1 MLAIANQQNDTRSS
15 RLLKEISMQRL
26 IKGACAIAAEDIGKE
41 RAARIA
47 QNAQKRY
54 EALRAENA
62 GDPKALKT
70 HK

>member
-1 MLAIANQQNDTRSS
+1 
-15 RLLKEISMQRL
+15 MQRL
-26 IKGACAIAAEDIGKE
+26 IKSACAIAAQDIGKE

-62 GDPKALKT
+62 GAPKALKT

>member
-1 MLAIANQQNDTRSS
+1 
-15 RLLKEISMQRL
+15 MQRL
-26 IKGACAIAAEDIGKE
+26 IKSACAIAAEDIGKE

-47 QNAQKRY
+47 QNAQKQY